1 MATTITSRLVME
13 IVDRVTAPARGIASS
28 ITGISRAARGANG
41 LTFGQRLNA
50 AIERNNAALSV
61 ARGRMFDAVAGFYA
75 LRSAIAAPVSAA
87 MQFEEVMADITKV
100 VDFPSPEGLAQFQRE
115 LFALS
120 RQVPLSVQE
129 LGQIAAAAGEA
140 GFAAGDLLEV
150 TTDAARIAVAF
161 GTSAREAGDMLAAM
175 RQSYGMSRDEAL
187 GLADAMNHLSNN
199 MASSAPELMEFW
211 TRIAADAG
219 RAGFTQ
225 EQAVALGSAMV
236 ASGHGADVAA
246 TSFRAM
252 VRALTRGESATTRQ
266 QAAYEALGL
275 TASEVA
281 VRMQE
286 DAVGTTREVLE
297 RLSQLPAEVQNAMMS
312 DLFGDEARALG
323 SIATNLEFFDRAVN
337 AVADSTTYA
346 GSAMREYNAR
356 SQTFAANTQRFRNMV
371 TELSVAIGNALI
383 PALTRLM
390 EIFAPMVT
398 KLAELAAAYPEVT
411 TAIVGTAAAVVA
423 LKVASAG
430 LSYLGLVGRGGLLSG
445 IALGYRTIG
454 RASIHLSTAARETI
468 RYNAALAAMSGAS
481 VSRIGTVAAG
491 MRGIGLAVPGVAA
504 LSGALTAIGAALGAI
519 TAPVWATFAAIVAA
533 IAAAGLS
540 IYRYWDRLSAIFS
553 GVGRRL
559 GEAVLPAFEGL
570 RPVLEWFAPMGET
583 IANGWRRL
591 TGIFT
596 GLGSAISGMFSREVL
611 TDDQRQTWEQWAY
624 QLTDSFIAGIAAI
637 PTRIREALAPMTQA
651 GRALVQAFWDGMTA
665 VFGELIAWVGSQVD
679 RVISPF
685 RNAASTV
692 RSYLP
697 EWAGGTTAAP
707 DGARASGGPISRGGT
722 YMVGERGPELITA
735 SQSGYVHTAAATAR
749 SGGGANINLG
759 GITVNAAPGMNAM
772 DVARQ
777 VRAELERAMQTAFNG
792 IQGDVGMTTY

>member
-1 MATTITSRLVME
+1 MNAQTHGRKIPSIGDYYSATQLRA
-13 IVDRVTAPARGIASS
+13 DRWS
-28 ITGISRAARGANG
+28 
-41 LTFGQRLNA
+41 
-50 AIERNNAALSV
+50 
-61 ARGRMFDAVAGFYA
+61 A
-75 LRSAIAAPVSAA
+75 LREAV
-87 MQFEEVMADITKV
+87 E
-100 VDFPSPEGLAQFQRE
+100 
-115 LFALS
+115 ALS
-120 RQVPLSVQE
+120 RHGVEGRQGQKILATVEE
-129 LGQIAAAAGEA
+129 L
-140 GFAAGDLLEV
+140 F
-150 TTDAARIAVAF
+150 
-161 GTSAREAGDMLAAM
+161 
-175 RQSYGMSRDEAL
+175 EAL
-187 GLADAMNHLSNN
+187 APIELYWAFPGASAFDHLRRLFDNRN
-199 MASSAPELMEFW
+199 FEDLM
-211 TRIAADAG
+211 TVIR
-219 RAGFTQ
+219 R
-225 EQAVALGSAMV
+225 VA
-236 ASGHGADVAA
+236 
-246 TSFRAM
+246 
-252 VRALTRGESATTRQ
+252 RALTSGAYRRRSIPLVADELDAEDYEDESAI
-266 QAAYEALGL
+266 
-275 TASEVA
+275 S
-281 VRMQE
+281 
-286 DAVGTTREVLE
+286 
-297 RLSQLPAEVQNAMMS
+297 P
-312 DLFGDEARALG
+312 EARALG

-624 QLTDSFIAGIAAI
+624 QLTDSFIAGIASI

-665 VFGELIAWVGSQVD
+665 VFGELIAC
-679 RVISPF
+679 RI
-685 RNAASTV
+685 AS
-692 RSYLP
+692 
-697 EWAGGTTAAP
+697 
-707 DGARASGGPISRGGT
+707 
-722 YMVGERGPELITA
+722 
-735 SQSGYVHTAAATAR
+735 
-749 SGGGANINLG
+749 
-759 GITVNAAPGMNAM
+759 
-772 DVARQ
+772 
-777 VRAELERAMQTAFNG
+777 
-792 IQGDVGMTTY
+792 